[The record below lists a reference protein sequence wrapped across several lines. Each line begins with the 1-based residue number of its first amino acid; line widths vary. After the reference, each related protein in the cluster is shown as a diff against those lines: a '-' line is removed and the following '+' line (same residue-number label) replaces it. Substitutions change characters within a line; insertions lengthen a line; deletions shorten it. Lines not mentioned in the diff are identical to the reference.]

1 MVAYKYTTKCSTPVQ
16 LFPLNTLIFY
26 THILNKERT
35 VNIIEIFVKF
45 PLFSKENI
53 TGCCCISRLDS
64 RFLIDKDRL
73 ILYLDVGGLAWE
85 QEVPEGGV
93 PDLCALNERHL
104 WDSVRP
110 SPTDQPWQHFMGLGS
125 VWGEWLHS
133 TISGTI
139 NCSTVYSVVNS
150 VTLNAQ

>member
-1 MVAYKYTTKCSTPVQ
+1 MFCT
-16 LFPLNTLIFY
+16 
-26 THILNKERT
+26 
-35 VNIIEIFVKF
+35 
-45 PLFSKENI
+45 
-53 TGCCCISRLDS
+53 
-64 RFLIDKDRL
+64 
-73 ILYLDVGGLAWE
+73 LDVGGLAWE

-93 PDLCALNERHL
+93 PDLCALNEHHL

-110 SPTDQPWQHFMGLGS
+110 SPTDQPQQHVMGLGS

-133 TISGTI
+133 TISGAI